1 MPRSFT
7 ADPSVQKEQWDVLE
21 RLFQRYPSDILVI
34 DGRNPE
40 QGYCNQVPD
49 PIDLSENSFA
59 QTLEL
64 LCDITSQFTLGI
76 VPLSPWLMLQSLL
89 EDDST
94 EDYDDLL
101 DRFEKTLQPWID
113 SPLDGLCLYDPLS
126 CYETGW
132 DKEAVRNFTDLT
144 PFYRRFI
151 RKAKNADKFVFMD
164 FGGKVREAIPLLLK
178 LEVDV
183 ISCVLDTELAVELSD
198 FTASFSPRTE
208 DPNGRRL
215 TFWASLPNSLEN
227 QANWF
232 ADKKAVQEIL
242 TELNQYN
249 KGVIARGNWRENRSW
264 QTTTL
269 ALQAWEQGIPV
280 PKPAPAEQNSKT
292 VTEQTPSVSTPESS
306 KTQKNASESAPVSE
320 SPLPTDSESSVDNQ
334 VESQT
339 NTENA
344 Q

>member
-1 MPRSFT
+1 M
-7 ADPSVQKEQWDVLE
+7 
-21 RLFQRYPSDILVI
+21 
-34 DGRNPE
+34 
-40 QGYCNQVPD
+40 
-49 PIDLSENSFA
+49 
-59 QTLEL
+59 
-64 LCDITSQFTLGI
+64 
-76 VPLSPWLMLQSLL
+76 SL
-89 EDDST
+89 
-94 EDYDDLL
+94 
-101 DRFEKTLQPWID
+101 
-113 SPLDGLCLYDPLS
+113 
-126 CYETGW
+126 
-132 DKEAVRNFTDLT
+132 
-144 PFYRRFI
+144 
-151 RKAKNADKFVFMD
+151 
-164 FGGKVREAIPLLLK
+164 
-178 LEVDV
+178 
-183 ISCVLDTELAVELSD
+183 
-198 FTASFSPRTE
+198 
-208 DPNGRRL
+208 
-215 TFWASLPNSLEN
+215 FWASLPNSLEN

-264 QTTTL
+264 QTATL

-320 SPLPTDSESSVDNQ
+320 SLSPTDSKSSVDNQ